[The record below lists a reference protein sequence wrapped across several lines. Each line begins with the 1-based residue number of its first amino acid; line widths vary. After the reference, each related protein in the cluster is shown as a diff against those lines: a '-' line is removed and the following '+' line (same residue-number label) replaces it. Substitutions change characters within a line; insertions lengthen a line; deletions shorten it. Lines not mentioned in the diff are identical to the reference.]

1 MSRSRYMVLAI
12 EHQTCPKTP
21 TFVHPASLPSYLVV
35 MPFSYAACRRWFSSG
50 VEWPQCFGPSL
61 AASRPTLPSLS
72 TCSVRTATC
81 KASTLNS
88 MGSGPQFQI
97 LVKTGW
103 HVWLLW
109 TRFCTPKVPLS
120 TWYPNP
126 SLNPRRI
133 SEGYLPK
140 PRWLTPSHHWY
151 AHGKLWSSKTNLAFP
166 ELTNS
171 RNEFLC
177 R

>member
-109 TRFCTPKVPLS
+109 TSSVRPKCRCQLDIPIPLWIQDGFPKDTYQNPVDS
-120 TWYPNP
+120 LRLTIGMRMVSYGLLKLIWHFPN
-126 SLNPRRI
+126 
-133 SEGYLPK
+133 
-140 PRWLTPSHHWY
+140 
-151 AHGKLWSSKTNLAFP
+151 
-166 ELTNS
+166 
-171 RNEFLC
+171 
-177 R
+177 